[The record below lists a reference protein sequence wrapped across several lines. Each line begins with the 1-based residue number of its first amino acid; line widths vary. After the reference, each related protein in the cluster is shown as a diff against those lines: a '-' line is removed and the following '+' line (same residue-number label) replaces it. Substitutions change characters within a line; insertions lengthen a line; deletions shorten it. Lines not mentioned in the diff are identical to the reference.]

1 MSRPITSHCGS
12 RTDRY
17 IGRRTVAATPVRE
30 HVPEHVIVSLRR
42 LLGLPAHVPD
52 AEVLE
57 ALARSARDGAP

>member
-30 HVPEHVIVSLRR
+30 TVPEYVIVSLRR
-42 LLGLPAHVPD
+42 LLGLAAHIPAS
-52 AEVLE
+52 EVLQ
-57 ALARSARDGAP
+57 ALARSAADGAP